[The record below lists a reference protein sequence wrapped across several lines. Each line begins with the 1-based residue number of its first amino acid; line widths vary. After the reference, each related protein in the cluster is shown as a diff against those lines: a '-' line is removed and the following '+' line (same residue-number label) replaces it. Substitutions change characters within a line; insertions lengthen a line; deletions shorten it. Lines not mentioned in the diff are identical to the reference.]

1 MQRERK
7 RLGLSM
13 LEYMDYRARKHAEP
27 KRRLKR
33 QA

>member
-1 MQRERK
+1 MQQERK

-27 KRRLKR
+27 RRNLKR